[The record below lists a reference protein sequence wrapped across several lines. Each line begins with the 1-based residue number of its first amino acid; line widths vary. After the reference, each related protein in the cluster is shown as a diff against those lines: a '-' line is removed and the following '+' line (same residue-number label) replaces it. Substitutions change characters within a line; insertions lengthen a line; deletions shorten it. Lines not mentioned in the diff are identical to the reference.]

1 MPDMRLEAHAKI
13 NLSLDIVGKREDGY
27 HLLEMVMQEIELHDV
42 VEVEKA
48 DKGITL
54 SCSKEYIPC
63 NSKNTAYKAAEMMI
77 ERFGIDGG
85 VRISI
90 EKNIPVAAGLAGGST
105 DAAAVIRGM
114 NEVYGLG
121 LSMKEMMDL
130 GLKVGA
136 DVPYCLVGG
145 TALCSGI
152 GEVVKPL
159 KPFSGVD
166 ILLVKPAFGVSTKDA
181 YMGFELDKVKRHVST
196 RRLISAMDMRNLDAV
211 AYNMRN
217 LLENVTLR
225 KHPILK
231 TIKESLSEHGAIGT
245 LMSGSGPTVYGIFSN
260 AEDARKAEGFFRDK
274 YREVILTKTS

>member
-1 MPDMRLEAHAKI
+1 MLQSML
-13 NLSLDIVGKREDGY
+13 
-27 HLLEMVMQEIELHDV
+27 
-42 VEVEKA
+42 
-48 DKGITL
+48 
-54 SCSKEYIPC
+54 C
-63 NSKNTAYKAAEMMI
+63 
-77 ERFGIDGG
+77 

-105 DAAAVIRGM
+105 DAAAVIRGL
-114 NEVYGLG
+114 NELYALGLSQEEMMGLG
-121 LSMKEMMDL
+121 LTI
-130 GLKVGA
+130 GA

-159 KPFSGVD
+159 KPFSGIDV
-166 ILLVKPAFGVSTKDA
+166 LLVKPAFGVSTKDA

-196 RRLISAMDMRNLDAV
+196 RRLISAMDRRDLDAV

-231 TIKESLSEHGAIGT
+231 SIKESLSEHDAIGT
-245 LMSGSGPTVYGIFSN
+245 LMSGSGPTVYGIFKN
-260 AEDARKAEGFFRDK
+260 ADDAGRAEGFFMDK
-274 YREVILTKTS
+274 YREVILTKTR

>member
-1 MPDMRLEAHAKI
+1 MRLEAHAKI

-42 VEVEKA
+42 VMIEKA
-48 DKGITL
+48 DKGVAL
-54 SCSKEYIPC
+54 SCNKEYIPC
-63 NSKNTAYKAAEMMI
+63 NAKNTAYKAAEMMI
-77 ERFGIDGG
+77 EKCGIKGG
-85 VRISI
+85 VSISI

-114 NEVYGLG
+114 NEIYSLG
-121 LSMKEMMDL
+121 LTLEEMMDL
-130 GLKVGA
+130 GLKIGA

-159 KPFSGVD
+159 KPFSGIDV
-166 ILLVKPAFGVSTKDA
+166 LLVKPSFGVSTKDA
-181 YMGFELDKVKRHVST
+181 YMGFALDKVKRHVST
-196 RRLISAMDMRNLDAV
+196 RRLISAMEKRNLDAV

-231 TIKESLSEHGAIGT
+231 SIKESLTEHDAVGT
-245 LMSGSGPTVYGIFSN
+245 LMSGSGPTVYGIFRNSEE
-260 AEDARKAEGFFRDK
+260 AEKAEAFFKDK
-274 YREVILTKTS
+274 YREVILTRTK